1 MTNKELNMAILSKLY
16 EIAEMIWQ
24 KMVRNDH
31 GCFRASEIAKNLG
44 KIFYWDE
51 ADKDEL
57 IQIEVGSFRCEFA
70 AAHIFRLVT
79 KFESLAGIGKN
90 AHMFTY
96 QEEDG
101 KERGRVC
108 FQATREMAELC
119 DFVSKKHNMGA
130 TPSIFIDTEKNRLV
144 ATDSYKLLAIPVTIT
159 QKSGDTREMLI
170 NAKTWKK
177 MCAKMK
183 KGETY
188 ELMAT
193 KLDNREEA
201 TVIEFEG
208 VTSYEP
214 STCRFVNWAYCFSKL
229 SAEHSVHLGSSW
241 EAIQQMIRSV
251 NEELVYLSGK
261 QGEKV
266 ITVKMGE
273 NWATFAT
280 DEVLAHS
287 FNLCFMGEKLL
298 SISQLDVLYLDMEAN
313 TPKPAVCGNGYIY
326 LICPYTMGDAYVGE
340 LVADGVYDAG
350 KAGNLI
356 DLLQQSCE
364 ITTPVVSEKKVA
376 PVVSSF
382 EKAAS
387 SSGKKTVSSSEKK
400 VASFS
405 EKKKKSVDDSR
416 KFTFDKIGIEPGDII
431 TFIHGGQRVIT
442 IDNNKV
448 VYQGKVY
455 TLSGFCKEFMPDDRR
470 NKANSYRGCAFF
482 AYKGVK
488 LDKMFKEA
496 LKAKEH
502 ADLAQ
507 DKEED
512 EKETK
517 HLSVSVPA
525 AIIKMNIAELLAS
538 PSYTRDFKPVCGYLV
553 SSPIIV
559 PFGRDKDVGARK
571 THYLVG
577 VAAQPMPPPG
587 NARKLLPLQGEMGA
601 PMITQGVALG

>member
-44 KIFYWDE
+44 KIFYWGD

-57 IQIEVGSFRCEFA
+57 IQIEVGNFRCEFA

-79 KFESLAGIGKN
+79 KFENLAGIGKK
-90 AHMFTY
+90 AHMFNY
-96 QEEDG
+96 QEENE
-101 KERGRVC
+101 KERGCVC
-108 FQATREMAELC
+108 FQATKEMAELC
-119 DFVSKKHNMGA
+119 DFVYKKQDKEA
-130 TPSIFIDTEKNRLV
+130 VTSIFIDAEKKRLV
-144 ATDSYKLLAIPVTIT
+144 ATDTYKLLAMPVTIT
-159 QKSGDTREMLI
+159 QKAGDTREMLI

-214 STCRFVNWAYCFSKL
+214 STCRFVNWTYCFSKL

-364 ITTPVVSEKKVA
+364 ITTPVVS
-376 PVVSSF
+376 SS

-387 SSGKKTVSSSEKK
+387 S
-400 VASFS
+400 S

-482 AYKGVK
+482 AYKDVK

-502 ADLAQ
+502 ADLEQ

-559 PFGRDKDVGARK
+559 PFVRDKDVGARK

-587 NARKLLPLQGEMGA
+587 NARKLLPLQGERGA

>member
-1 MTNKELNMAILSKLY
+1 MTNKELNMAILNKLY

-24 KMVRNDH
+24 KMARNDH
-31 GCFRASEIAKNLG
+31 GCFRASEIAKNLD
-44 KIFYWDE
+44 KIFYWGDADE
-51 ADKDEL
+51 DEL
-57 IQIEVGSFRCEFA
+57 IQIEVGSFRCEFSA
-70 AAHIFRLVT
+70 EYIFRLVT
-79 KFESLAGIGKN
+79 KFEGLAGIGKK
-90 AHMFTY
+90 AHQFVY
-96 QEEDG
+96 QDENG
-101 KERGRVC
+101 KEKGYVF
-108 FQATREMAELC
+108 FQATKEMAELY
-119 DFVSKKHNMGA
+119 DFVYKKQGNEA
-130 TPSIFIDTEKNRLV
+130 VTSIFIDAERNRLV
-144 ATDSYKLLAIPVTIT
+144 ATDTYKLLAIPVTIT
-159 QKSGDTREMLI
+159 QKAGDTREMLI

-214 STCRFVNWAYCFSKL
+214 SICRFVNWTYSFSKL

-356 DLLQQSCE
+356 DLLQKTCE
-364 ITTPVVSEKKVA
+364 ITVPAVAEK
-376 PVVSSF
+376 
-382 EKAAS
+382 KAAS
-387 SSGKKTVSSSEKK
+387 SS
-400 VASFS
+400 
-405 EKKKKSVDDSR
+405 EKKKKPVDDSR
-416 KFTFDKIGIEPGDII
+416 KFAFDKIGIEPGDII

-442 IDNNKV
+442 INNNKV

-455 TLSGFCKEFMPDDRR
+455 TLSGFCKEFMPDDKR

-507 DKEED
+507 DKEEE
-512 EKETK
+512 EKEIK
-517 HLSVSVPA
+517 HPSASVPA
-525 AIIKMNIAELLAS
+525 VIIKMNIAELLAS
-538 PSYTRDFKPVCGYLV
+538 PSYTRDFKPVCGYLL

-577 VAAQPMPPPG
+577 MAAQPMPPPG
-587 NARKLLPLQGEMGA
+587 NEKKLLPFQGERGA
-601 PMITQGVALG
+601 LMITQGAALG

>member
-1 MTNKELNMAILSKLY
+1 MTNKELNMAILNKLY

-24 KMVRNDH
+24 KMARNDH

-44 KIFYWDE
+44 KIFYWDD

-79 KFESLAGIGKN
+79 KFEGLAGIGKN

-101 KERGRVC
+101 KERGCVC
-108 FQATREMAELC
+108 FQATKEMAELC
-119 DFVSKKHNMGA
+119 DFVYKKQDKEA
-130 TPSIFIDTEKNRLV
+130 VTSIFIDAEKKRLV
-144 ATDSYKLLAIPVTIT
+144 ATDTYKLLAMPVTIT
-159 QKSGDTREMLI
+159 QKAGDTREMLI

-364 ITTPVVSEKKVA
+364 ITTPVVS
-376 PVVSSF
+376 SS

-387 SSGKKTVSSSEKK
+387 S
-400 VASFS
+400 S
-405 EKKKKSVDDSR
+405 EKKKKSVNDSR

-538 PSYTRDFKPVCGYLV
+538 PSYTKDFKPVCGYLV

-587 NARKLLPLQGEMGA
+587 NARKLLPLQGERGA

>member
-1 MTNKELNMAILSKLY
+1 MTNKELNMAILNKLY

-24 KMVRNDH
+24 KMARNDH
-31 GCFRASEIAKNLG
+31 GCFRASEIAKNMG
-44 KIFYWDE
+44 KIFYWGDADE
-51 ADKDEL
+51 YEL

-96 QEEDG
+96 QEENE
-101 KERGRVC
+101 KERGCVC
-108 FQATREMAELC
+108 FQATKEMAELC
-119 DFVSKKHNMGA
+119 DFVYKKHDMEA
-130 TPSIFIDTEKNRLV
+130 IISIFIDAERNRLV
-144 ATDSYKLLAIPVTIT
+144 ATDSHKLLAMPVTIT

-183 KGETY
+183 PGEVY
-188 ELMAT
+188 ELAAV

-201 TVIEFEG
+201 TVIEFDG
-208 VTSYEP
+208 MTSYEP
-214 STCRFVNWAYCFSKL
+214 SPCRFVDWASCFGSIFDGYCVRIGGSWDAIRKMIY
-229 SAEHSVHLGSSW
+229 SVSGEDYVS
-241 EAIQQMIRSV
+241 
-251 NEELVYLSGK
+251 LSGRK
-261 QGEKV
+261 GEKV
-266 ITVKMGE
+266 IMVKMGE
-273 NWATFAT
+273 NVATFVT
-280 DEVLAHS
+280 DEVLKHS
-287 FNLCFMGEKLL
+287 FSLCFGVGHLFSIPQLDILYLGTDAKTPKMAECENGNVYLLCPHTDEDSYIGEK
-298 SISQLDVLYLDMEAN
+298 
-313 TPKPAVCGNGYIY
+313 
-326 LICPYTMGDAYVGE
+326 
-340 LVADGVYDAG
+340 VADGVYDAG
-350 KAGNLI
+350 KPGEGVK
-356 DLLQQSCE
+356 LLQKTCE
-364 ITTPVVSEKKVA
+364 ITAPAVAEKKAA
-376 PVVSSF
+376 PSL
-382 EKAAS
+382 
-387 SSGKKTVSSSEKK
+387 
-400 VASFS
+400 
-405 EKKKKSVDDSR
+405 EKKKKPVDDSR
-416 KFTFDKIGIEPGDII
+416 KFTFEKIGIEPGDII

-488 LDKMFKEA
+488 LDKMFKDA

-507 DKEED
+507 DKEEE
-512 EKETK
+512 EKEIK
-517 HLSVSVPA
+517 HLSVPA

-538 PSYTRDFKPVCGYLV
+538 PSYTRDFKPVCGYFA

-559 PFGRDKDVGARK
+559 PFGRNKDVGARK
-571 THYLVG
+571 NHYLVG

-587 NARKLLPLQGEMGA
+587 NEKKFLPLQARGA
-601 PMITQGVALG
+601 RL

>member
-1 MTNKELNMAILSKLY
+1 MAILNKLY

-24 KMVRNDH
+24 KMARNDH

-44 KIFYWDE
+44 KIFYWGD

-57 IQIEVGSFRCEFA
+57 IQIEVGNFRCEFA

-79 KFESLAGIGKN
+79 KFENLAGIGKK
-90 AHMFTY
+90 AHMFNY
-96 QEEDG
+96 QEENE
-101 KERGRVC
+101 KERGCVC
-108 FQATREMAELC
+108 FQATKEMAELC
-119 DFVSKKHNMGA
+119 DFVYKKQDKEA
-130 TPSIFIDTEKNRLV
+130 ETSIFIDAEKKRQV
-144 ATDSYKLLAIPVTIT
+144 ATDTYKLLAMSVTIT
-159 QKSGDTREMLI
+159 QKAGDTREMLI
-170 NAKTWKK
+170 NAKTRKK

-214 STCRFVNWAYCFSKL
+214 STCRFVNWTYCFSKL

-364 ITTPVVSEKKVA
+364 ITTPVVSEKKVV
-376 PVVSSF
+376 PVVSSS

-387 SSGKKTVSSSEKK
+387 S
-400 VASFS
+400 S

-587 NARKLLPLQGEMGA
+587 NARKLLPLQGERGA

>member
-31 GCFRASEIAKNLG
+31 GCFRASEIAKNFG
-44 KIFYWDE
+44 KIFYWGD

-57 IQIEVGSFRCEFA
+57 IQIEVGSFRCDFA

-90 AHMFTY
+90 AHQFVY
-96 QEEDG
+96 QDENG
-101 KERGRVC
+101 KEKGYVF
-108 FQATREMAELC
+108 FQATKEMAELC
-119 DFVSKKHNMGA
+119 DFVYKKQDNEA
-130 TPSIFIDTEKNRLV
+130 VTSIFIDAERNRLV
-144 ATDSYKLLAIPVTIT
+144 ATDTHKLLAMPVTIT
-159 QKSGDTREMLI
+159 RKAGDTREMLI

-177 MCAKMK
+177 ICAKMK

-214 STCRFVNWAYCFSKL
+214 STCRFVNWTYSFSKL

-241 EAIQQMIRSV
+241 EAIQKMIRSV

-364 ITTPVVSEKKVA
+364 ITTPVVS
-376 PVVSSF
+376 SS

-387 SSGKKTVSSSEKK
+387 S
-400 VASFS
+400 S

-538 PSYTRDFKPVCGYLV
+538 PSYTRDFKPICGYLV

-577 VAAQPMPPPG
+577 MAAQPMPPPG
-587 NARKLLPLQGEMGA
+587 NEKKLLPLQGDRGA
-601 PMITQGVALG
+601 PMITQGAALG